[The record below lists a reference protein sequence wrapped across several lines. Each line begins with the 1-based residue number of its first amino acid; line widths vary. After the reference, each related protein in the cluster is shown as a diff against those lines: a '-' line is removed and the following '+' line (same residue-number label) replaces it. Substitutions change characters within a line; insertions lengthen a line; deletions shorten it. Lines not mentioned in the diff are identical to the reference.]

1 LYEVK
6 YRPMSMVPG
15 TYLKMQWTI
24 FKCIIVRACMNWE
37 KKFTLY
43 EISLCVSVRYCKSP
57 TSLKKEYGSSSKVS
71 FAKVLVL
78 ALNGV
83 LMGLLSTI

>member
-1 LYEVK
+1 
-6 YRPMSMVPG
+6 
-15 TYLKMQWTI
+15 MQWTI

-37 KKFTLY
+37 IKLTLY
-43 EISLCVSVRYCKSP
+43 EISLYVSVRYCKSP
-57 TSLKKEYGSSSKVS
+57 TSLKQEYESFSKVS